1 MRPALLARLLPLALA
16 AALPAG
22 AEEGAVRAEV
32 QLHLRA
38 TDAGNR
44 PAADVRFDP
53 ATRTFALAGYLV
65 PQEDER
71 FGSAFA
77 AVRVTGRHLD
87 GALRWTLALDTGE
100 LRLRRAPQVVPVC
113 FSSTSPT
120 GLDLDGQAGCTAAQ
134 GVYPLPGTALDQ
146 AALTANGRP
155 LADELQ
161 ATLLVRE
168 AHAAWSFG
176 RAGFATVRAGRARQV
191 VADGLV
197 HDDYATGL
205 DVALDLGA
213 LGPPF
218 ELGAAVFQPSRDWP
232 AGEAGLQPVVSL
244 RADWRPSL
252 FEHLGVFVATHRDAT
267 GSVADLFRGA
277 LVEDAVVQLS
287 DLLPGQPGYQLQ
299 ARNLARFL
307 VADPS
312 SEATLAWAGLSGSLL
327 PFRGHRLDLTLAVLD
342 GELSRLTT
350 TQGPS
355 AVRQIPLSGR
365 AAHLRWGWSP
375 VDWLTVEPW
384 LLYLSGDRPPTEK
397 ARLGLPAGY
406 AGFLG
411 VTPFVAATNLFF
423 SGGLSEGFAARQASA
438 PGVNGRGVLAPGL
451 TVEADLPA
459 EVGLVARAAWL
470 RAKDRGP
477 FGGLVYGT
485 ELDLSATWAPLA
497 WLSLGAEADVLLPGD
512 FFGGAAPITKLLL
525 ALDVGTP

>member
-1 MRPALLARLLPLALA
+1 MRPALLALLARLLRRQLAEAGEPLHELAPLALRQPLEGLVARQHLGARGRVEGAQPLQVA
-16 AALPAG
+16 AQRGPLLLRQG
-22 AEEGAVRAEV
+22 AEGA
-32 QLHLRA
+32 
-38 TDAGNR
+38 
-44 PAADVRFDP
+44 
-53 ATRTFALAGYLV
+53 
-65 PQEDER
+65 
-71 FGSAFA
+71 
-77 AVRVTGRHLD
+77 
-87 GALRWTLALDTGE
+87 
-100 LRLRRAPQVVPVC
+100 
-113 FSSTSPT
+113 
-120 GLDLDGQAGCTAAQ
+120 GLLAQ

-155 LADELQ
+155 LADELA

-176 RAGFATVRAGRARQV
+176 RAGFATLRAGRARQV

-312 SEATLAWAGLSGSLL
+312 SQATLAWAGLSGSLL
-327 PFRGHRLDLTLAVLD
+327 PLRTGTLYRSL
-342 GELSRLTT
+342 
-350 TQGPS
+350 
-355 AVRQIPLSGR
+355 
-365 AAHLRWGWSP
+365 
-375 VDWLTVEPW
+375 
-384 LLYLSGDRPPTEK
+384 
-397 ARLGLPAGY
+397 ARLLEDELIEEAAARDSTDERRRCYRITTHGRK
-406 AGFLG
+406 
-411 VTPFVAATNLFF
+411 VAAL
-423 SGGLSEGFAARQASA
+423 EAARLEGQVVA
-438 PGVNGRGVLAPGL
+438 
-451 TVEADLPA
+451 
-459 EVGLVARAAWL
+459 ARA
-470 RAKDRGP
+470 RR
-477 FGGLVYGT
+477 
-485 ELDLSATWAPLA
+485 
-497 WLSLGAEADVLLPGD
+497 LLPSR
-512 FFGGAAPITKLLL
+512 KLR
-525 ALDVGTP
+525 P